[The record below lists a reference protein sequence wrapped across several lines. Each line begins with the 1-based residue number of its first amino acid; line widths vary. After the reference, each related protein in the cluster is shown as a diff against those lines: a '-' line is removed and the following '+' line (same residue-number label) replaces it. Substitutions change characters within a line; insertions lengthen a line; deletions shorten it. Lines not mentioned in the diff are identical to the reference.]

1 MLSRTR
7 ALFCILSLLMAAAP
21 VVGHAQGADLQVG
34 IVDVNRALNISE
46 SGQRSKKVLLASK
59 TQKENELKAKE
70 ADLKKLVDELRSNIM
85 LTDAARAQRE
95 QDLRNRDADLRQQVQ
110 DAQRSLQDQERKL
123 TDSILTELRT
133 VIGIVS
139 QEKKL
144 DVVLEAR
151 AAETILFS
159 RFKFADITDEVIA
172 RYDKIQT
179 KKP

>member
-1 MLSRTR
+1 MVLQTR
-7 ALFCILSLLMAAAP
+7 LLVAILALLLTAIPAA
-21 VVGHAQGADLQVG
+21 HAQGADLQVG
-34 IVDVNRALNISE
+34 IVDVNRALNLSE

-70 ADLKKLVDELRSNIM
+70 GELKKLVEDLRSNIM
-85 LTDAARAQRE
+85 LTEAARNQRE
-95 QDLRNRDADLRQQVQ
+95 QDLRNRDAELRQQVQ
-110 DAQRSLQDQERKL
+110 DAQRSLQEQERKL
-123 TDSILTELRT
+123 TDSILTELKA